1 MRTGFASP
9 QPNAALAGLPVR
21 EPVEMIAEALE
32 PLAGRRILDIGC
44 GRGALAKA
52 LTARGARV
60 TGLDPQEQAL
70 EEARKAVPD
79 AEFVQGRAES
89 PPFDGAGFDG
99 AVFQNSLHHVP
110 LGGMDVALAAAIHAV
125 RPGGAV
131 IVVEPLAQGSSFE
144 LLRPIED
151 ESEVRA
157 AALAAVH
164 RAVETGGFALVGQ
177 EDFLRVSRFACFEA
191 AIAGKMAAN
200 PERARQAAER
210 EPELR
215 RRFDELASREDGLF
229 RLDQPIR
236 IFVLRRPP
244 AATT

>member
-1 MRTGFASP
+1 MKREPMGNLT
-9 QPNAALAGLPVR
+9 NGLPAR
-21 EPVEMIAEALE
+21 EPLEMIAEALE

-44 GRGALAKA
+44 GRGGLAKA
-52 LTARGARV
+52 LTARDAKV

-70 EEARKAVPD
+70 EHARKAAPE

-89 PPFDGAGFDG
+89 PPFDGAGFDA

-110 LGGMDVALAAAIHAV
+110 VGGMDAALTAAILAV

-131 IVVEPLAQGSSFE
+131 IIMEPLAQGSSFE

-157 AALAAVH
+157 AALAAVQ
-164 RAVETGGFALVGQ
+164 RAVAKGGVALVRQ
-177 EDFLRVSRFACFEA
+177 EDFLRVSRFAGYEE
-191 AIAGKMAAN
+191 AIAGKMVAN
-200 PERARQAAER
+200 PERARQAAEK

-215 RRFDELASREDGLF
+215 RRFDELASRENGLF